1 MTFEDWWKAGTSTE
15 VPLYGEANAKK
26 AWDHQQ
32 TRIEE
37 LKAENDDLNAEINTK
52 AEWNMKYFEELA
64 ELREAVNVYLNL
76 EDCISLEALEALLP
90 EEGK

>member
-1 MTFEDWWKAGTSTE
+1 VTFEDWWKAGTSTE

-37 LKAENDDLNAEINTK
+37 LEAENKLLVDHSSNQIIAELK
-52 AEWNMKYFEELA
+52 QQLA
-64 ELREAVNVYLNL
+64 ELRGLQDKL
-76 EDCISLEALEALLP
+76 EDIYSVLAAHIKRLL